1 MAHALLL
8 LLFIPLTKFARAHA
22 HNRYICLNRF
32 SSEYSIQNSF
42 YTFKRA
48 LNHTTIKLYSMENI
62 ERAIKAPL
70 AKRGLEFSLKDET
83 YLYIGHCPDCI
94 KNGEDVIVVL
104 PTGYGLIMAN
114 IKIFQLLPDVRG
126 APEPVF

>member
-42 YTFKRA
+42 YTFKGA
-48 LNHTTIKLYSMENI
+48 LNYTIIKLHSMENI
-62 ERAIKAPL
+62 ERAIKTAL
-70 AKRGLEFSLKDET
+70 AKRGLEFSLKDEQ
-83 YLYIGHCPDCI
+83 LKCI
-94 KNGEDVIVVL
+94 SRPL
-104 PTGYGLIMAN
+104 
-114 IKIFQLLPDVRG
+114 
-126 APEPVF
+126 